1 MKVSLGIKLFNGTV
15 TWIKKCEIRIKSQIV
30 KYLLK
35 TNHDLLVFNLLGKIK
50 LIQIYLFLI
59 SNQEM
64 VS

>member
-1 MKVSLGIKLFNGTV
+1 MEQLLDKIKCV
-15 TWIKKCEIRIKSQIV
+15 IRIKSQIG

-35 TNHDLLVFNLLGKIK
+35 INHDLLVFNLLGKIK